1 MKYTI
6 VENLLPDY
14 KNTIRK
20 LLNNQSLS
28 EIYHSTLTNNTFE
41 NEEIK
46 NINKTNSF
54 ITEYGTLVS
63 GNFKTHNVL
72 LQSIREF
79 TVNSTNFDYDTIEE
93 QIHVTNDEYNYS
105 IEYVDYNK
113 LWQQNSLEGIEV
125 WGIDKIHPQ

>member
-1 MKYTI
+1 MKYSI

-20 LLNNQSLS
+20 LLNNQSLN
-28 EIYHSTLTNNTFE
+28 EIYHSTLTKDTFE
-41 NEEIK
+41 SDEIK
-46 NINKTNSF
+46 NINKINSF

-79 TVNSTNFDYDTIEE
+79 TVNSQNFDYNTIEE
-93 QIHVTNDEYNYS
+93 QIHITNDDYNFNV
-105 IEYVDYNK
+105 EYVDYNK
-113 LWQQNSLEGIEV
+113 LWKNGSLEGIEV
-125 WGIDKIHPQ
+125 WGLGKSNPQ